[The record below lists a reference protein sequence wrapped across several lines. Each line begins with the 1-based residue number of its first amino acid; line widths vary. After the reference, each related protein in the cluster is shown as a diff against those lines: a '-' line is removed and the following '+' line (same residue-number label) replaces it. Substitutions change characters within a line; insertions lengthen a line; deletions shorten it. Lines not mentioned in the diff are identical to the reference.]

1 MEKLPRGRHNLS
13 PEYVARNQRERLLT
27 AVAECVADVGYE
39 ETTVALVSARASVSK
54 SDYYKR
60 FEGKDDCFVAAYDDN
75 MERLRERIALACESN
90 KDWPLRVRDGLAALV
105 EFLDAEPERAKLL
118 LVEGLRGGP
127 EIYGRFQDSVQ
138 EYAERLGTGAPRPQD
153 VASRSQ
159 DVASRPQ
166 DVAGRSHDVASP
178 HQDVARIDGPPSTLS
193 GSPTSAPSAPSGS
206 SSAPSGSPSSVPSV
220 TVEAVVGGVA
230 SLVRRRVRT
239 ADDEALEAFLPQL
252 IEFALTPYVGAVE
265 ARRIGSQP
273 MSGDGTK

>member
-60 FEGKDDCFVAAYDDN
+60 FEGKDDCFAAAYDDN

-90 KDWPLRVRDGLAALV
+90 KDWPLRVRDALAALV

-127 EIYGRFQDSVQ
+127 EIYDRFQESVQ

-153 VASRSQ
+153 VASRPQ
-159 DVASRPQ
+159 DVAGRPQ

-193 GSPTSAPSAPSGS
+193 GSPTSAPSGPSS
-206 SSAPSGSPSSVPSV
+206 VPSGSPSSVPTV
-220 TVEAVVGGVA
+220 TDEAVVGGVA
-230 SLVRRRVRT
+230 SLVSRRVRT
-239 ADDEALEAFLPQL
+239 TDDEALEAFLPEL
-252 IEFALTPYVGAVE
+252 IEFALTPYVGAAE